1 MDIAAMSVGLSQ
13 AKVVQQVNMSV
24 MKMAMDSQERKA
36 SETVEMISSSNNKA
50 PVDKTLGRFLDVR
63 A

>member
-24 MKMAMDSQERKA
+24 MKMAMDSQESKA

-50 PVDKTLGRFLDVR
+50 PVDNTLGRFLDVR